1 MVSVYVI
8 GIVIGCSMGY
18 FGGAF
23 DLIFQRFIEIWSNV
37 PFLYM
42 VIIVFSIIPI
52 ESSIAARVII
62 LLVVMVLFSW
72 TSMTYYMRTETYKEK
87 SRDYVMAARV
97 LGAGTMRIIFN
108 ILLTCWQRWS
118 PLCRLPLCCH
128 RRRDCARLLGF

>member
-8 GIVIGCSMGY
+8 GIVIGWYGY

-87 SRDYVMAARV
+87 SATRVMAAR
-97 LGAGTMRIIFN
+97 GG
-108 ILLTCWQRWS
+108 RWHNADHLQAH
-118 PLCRLPLCCH
+118 PT
-128 RRRDCARLLGF
+128 